1 VIGLHVAGGDW
12 QVSERV
18 SSLAHS
24 VFSNSA
30 GTEEA
35 QQRAVVMLG
44 GQIRLQAYALAYSD
58 CYIVIALV
66 AALAIILIAFMKPM
80 KIYFDEK

>member
-1 VIGLHVAGGDW
+1 MIGLHVNGGDW

-18 SSLAHS
+18 ASLAHG
-24 VFSNSA
+24 VYSNSA

-44 GQIRLQAYALAYSD
+44 GQVRLQAYALAYSD
-58 CYIVIALV
+58 CYIVIAAV
-66 AALAIILIAFMKPM
+66 AALAIVLIALMKPM